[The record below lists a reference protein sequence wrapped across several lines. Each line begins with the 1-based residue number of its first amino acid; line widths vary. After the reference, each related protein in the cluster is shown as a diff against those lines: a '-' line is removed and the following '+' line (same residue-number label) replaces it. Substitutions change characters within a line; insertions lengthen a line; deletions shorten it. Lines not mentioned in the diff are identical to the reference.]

1 MFRRLTIQRRLN
13 VLIAVPLVL
22 GALLTVVAARSLTEV
37 RVGGAVYRE
46 VLDHKDLVADLQPSS
61 LQLTDADILAHQI
74 ASNVSNG
81 ASPGALIA
89 TEDRMIEL
97 ESTYNEHLLRW
108 QQRFENV
115 DPLNSRNFAEL
126 GVMGQDFWR
135 YYHDDFQSAV
145 DTVVGA
151 TGGNGAQLPTDRR
164 RTLLAPLNDAL
175 ARLDAISVSHD
186 QTLETMLETA
196 ETDLESV
203 ESTATAHAGSAPRRI
218 ALLGLVIVA
227 LTGGIGVLV
236 ARSVTRPIQSLGEA
250 AAGIPDLVEAVRNLP
265 AGADL
270 PELEPL
276 TVTGSPELEQLATAF
291 DSLRRSAL
299 GIAAEEAGLR
309 ENLSVVFN
317 NLGHRHQN
325 QLNRALQLVTMLEQS
340 GADPELLGDLYRL
353 DHLLTRMRRNA
364 ESLLVLAGAEPGR
377 SWNQPVDVHDVIRGA
392 LSEIE
397 AYDRVG
403 LTGFERVHIQ
413 GHAAADL
420 SHLVAE
426 LVENAATFSPP
437 SSTVEVS
444 GRYVHDGYLI
454 TVVDRGIGMTPAEL
468 DVANRLLS
476 RPVEFEVG
484 PVLVLGLLVASR
496 IGLRQGI
503 DIRLDAATDGGVIA
517 LVKLPLDLL
526 AAAGQH
532 RHVSPP
538 PSPITPVAVAP
549 YPTASTQP
557 VPAQMHPTASAQP
570 VPAQP
575 GLTQPVPAQPG
586 LAQPVP
592 AQPVP
597 AQPGLAPAP
606 AGGTTPSPPLVAP
619 SAIAP
624 PAYFVEAH
632 PARPTPPPPSIVPPT
647 PRRPTPGPAR
657 WPYLAA
663 GTPASTPAA
672 GPVGYPPSP
681 YPPVSPSSAR
691 PPWPPVAAAPVMPT
705 PDLGAALNV
714 TPAPAAPTGPIQH
727 RIAGAN
733 LAATAP
739 PPQGDHRAGHRSADE
754 VRSSLDA
761 YQQAQFQAIRDSA
774 FSDDGE
780 AGKGPLP

>member
-22 GALLTVVAARSLTEV
+22 GALLTVVAARSLTQV
-37 RVGGAVYRE
+37 RVGGAVYQE
-46 VLDHKDLVADLQPSS
+46 VVGHKDLVADLQPSS
-61 LQLTDADILAHQI
+61 LRLTDADLLAHQI
-74 ASNVSNG
+74 ASSVSNG
-81 ASPGALIA
+81 ASPAALIA
-89 TEDRMIEL
+89 AEDRLIEL
-97 ESTYNEHLLRW
+97 ESAYNERLLTW
-108 QQRFENV
+108 QQRFENT

-135 YYHDDFQSAV
+135 YYHDDFQTAV
-145 DTVVGA
+145 DAVMGA
-151 TGGNGAQLPTDRR
+151 TGGNGAQIPTDRR
-164 RTLLAPLNDAL
+164 RTLLAPLTEAL
-175 ARLDAISVSHD
+175 ERLDAISVNHD
-186 QTLETMLETA
+186 QMLGTMLDTALTDLDAA
-196 ETDLESV
+196 ETV
-203 ESTATAHAGSAPRRI
+203 AAAQAGSALRRT
-218 ALLGLVIVA
+218 ALLGLVVVV
-227 LTGGIGVLV
+227 LTGGIGLLV

-291 DSLRRSAL
+291 DTLRRNAL

-309 ENLSVVFN
+309 ENLSVVFG
-317 NLGHRHQN
+317 NLGHRNQN
-325 QLNRALQLVTMLEQS
+325 QLNRALQLITALEQS
-340 GADPELLGDLYRL
+340 SADPALLGDLYRL

-364 ESLLVLAGAEPGR
+364 ESLLVLAGAEPSR
-377 SWNQPVDVHDVIRGA
+377 SWSQPVDVHDVIRGS

-397 AYDRVG
+397 PYDRVG

-437 SSTVEVS
+437 SSPVELS

-476 RPVEFEVG
+476 HPVEFEVG

-503 DIRLDAATDGGVIA
+503 DIRLDTATEGGVIA

-526 AAAGQH
+526 VATGQH
-532 RHVSPP
+532 RDVAPP
-538 PSPITPVAVAP
+538 ASFPPAVAPPAGTGVADPLYAPHAAVPVAPVAP
-549 YPTASTQP
+549 YPGVP
-557 VPAQMHPTASAQP
+557 VAQHYPAAPVQAVPDQHYPAAAADPT
-570 VPAQP
+570 
-575 GLTQPVPAQPG
+575 TMR
-586 LAQPVP
+586 
-592 AQPVP
+592 
-597 AQPGLAPAP
+597 
-606 AGGTTPSPPLVAP
+606 PPFVAP

-624 PAYFVEAH
+624 PAHLVEVRQAAPVTPLPPLAATG
-632 PARPTPPPPSIVPPT
+632 PAQPALHRSAQ
-647 PRRPTPGPAR
+647 GPAR

-663 GTPASTPAA
+663 GTSAPST
-672 GPVGYPPSP
+672 
-681 YPPVSPSSAR
+681 AR
-691 PPWPPVAAAPVMPT
+691 PPLPPMAVAPVLPT
-705 PDLGAALNV
+705 AGPGATGGVA
-714 TPAPAAPTGPIQH
+714 PAPAPLAPAGPLHQ
-727 RIAGAN
+727 RVPGAH
-733 LAATAP
+733 LAATTP
-739 PPQGDHRAGHRSADE
+739 PPLGDHRAELRSAED

-774 FSDDGE
+774 FSGDGD
-780 AGKGPLP
+780 AGKGPLPS